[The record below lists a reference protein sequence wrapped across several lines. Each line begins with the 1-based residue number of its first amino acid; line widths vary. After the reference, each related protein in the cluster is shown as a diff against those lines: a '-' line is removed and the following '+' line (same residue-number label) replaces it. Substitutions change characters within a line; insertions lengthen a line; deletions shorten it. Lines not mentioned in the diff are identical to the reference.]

1 MSLLTEDGR
10 VAQCPACGAELPL
23 ARYEKTV
30 TCTYCSAKHANTTS
44 LVLESEVLVPC
55 ELGYEL
61 TRVTSCTDPAA
72 IRLAD
77 RDGVVDLDD
86 VIPVVRVE
94 GPLEKGVEVF
104 RRGELGW
111 ERTWTASA
119 LRNGRVQ
126 VKHGD
131 AAFQSDF
138 FDEKAAQDDIRL
150 DARRSQQRSRN
161 ALQAFMTNLRED
173 PITTVVS
180 QFSRIMEGFMKA
192 ASFLIGLAI
201 AIAFA
206 IAAIKGLLF

>member
-1 MSLLTEDGR
+1 MSTEDGP

-44 LVLESEVLVPC
+44 LVLESEVLVP
-55 ELGYEL
+55 GTFGHEL
-61 TRVTSCTDPAA
+61 TRVASCTDPAA

-77 RDGVVDLDD
+77 RVGVVDLDD

-119 LRNGRVQ
+119 LRDGRVR
-126 VKHGD
+126 VKHRD
-131 AAFQSDF
+131 AAFQSEF
-138 FDEKAAQDDIRL
+138 FDEEAAVDDIRL

-173 PITTVVS
+173 PIMTIAT
-180 QFSRIMEGFMKA
+180 QFSRIMEGFMRA
-192 ASFLIGLAI
+192 AYLVIVLAI
-201 AIAFA
+201 AVAFA
-206 IAAIKGLLF
+206 IGVFKFLLS